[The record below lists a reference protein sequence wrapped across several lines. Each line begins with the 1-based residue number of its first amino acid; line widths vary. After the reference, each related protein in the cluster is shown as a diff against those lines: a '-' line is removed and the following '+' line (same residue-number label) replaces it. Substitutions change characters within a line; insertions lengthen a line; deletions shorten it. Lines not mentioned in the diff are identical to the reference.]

1 MGNTPPTPHLS
12 HYIQH
17 LQPMNIEEIK
27 TFLPHREPMLLV
39 DSLEEEVVTNA
50 NGDTA
55 RYAIGTY
62 HVRGDEFFLQGH
74 FPDYPVVPGVI
85 LCEMMAQSCALLL
98 GDEIRSKRPLYTGID
113 NVRFKYQVRPGD
125 TIILRST
132 IVERRQS
139 LIFAKAEAKV
149 DGKLCCRGNLSFALI

>member
-1 MGNTPPTPHLS
+1 M
-12 HYIQH
+12 QK
-17 LQPMNIEEIK
+17 EEIK
-27 TFLPHREPMLLV
+27 SLLPHREPMLLV
-39 DSLEEEVVTNA
+39 DSLEEEVVINTQ
-50 NGDTA
+50 GEVT

-62 HVRGDEFFLQGH
+62 KVRGDEFFLQGH

-98 GDEIRSKRPLYTGID
+98 GNELKTKRPLYTGID

-125 TIILRST
+125 TIVLRST
-132 IVERRQS
+132 ITERRQS

-149 DGKLCCRGNLSFALI
+149 DGKLCCRGNLSFALV

>member
-1 MGNTPPTPHLS
+1 MT
-12 HYIQH
+12 Q
-17 LQPMNIEEIK
+17 EEIK

-39 DSLEEEVVTNA
+39 DSLEEEIVTNDK
-50 NGDTA
+50 GEVT
-55 RYAIGTY
+55 RYAVGTY

-98 GDEIRSKRPLYTGID
+98 RNEIKGKHPLYTGID
-113 NVRFKYQVRPGD
+113 NVRFKHQVRPGD

-132 IVERRQS
+132 ITERRHS
-139 LIFAKAEAKV
+139 LIFAQAEAKV
-149 DGKLCCRGNLSFALI
+149 DGKVCCRGSLSFAIV

>member
-1 MGNTPPTPHLS
+1 MD
-12 HYIQH
+12 
-17 LQPMNIEEIK
+17 IEEIK

-39 DSLEEEVVTNA
+39 DSLEEEIVTND
-50 NGDTA
+50 NGEVT

-98 GDEIRSKRPLYTGID
+98 GDELKEKRPLYTGID
-113 NVRFKYQVRPGD
+113 KVRFKYQVRPGD
-125 TIILRST
+125 TIVLRST
-132 IVERRQS
+132 ITEHRRG
-139 LIFAKAEAKV
+139 LVLAKAEATV
-149 DGKLCCRGNLSFALI
+149 DGKLCCRGNLSFMLV

>member
-1 MGNTPPTPHLS
+1 
-12 HYIQH
+12 
-17 LQPMNIEEIK
+17 MNIEEIK

-50 NGDTA
+50 
-55 RYAIGTY
+55 
-62 HVRGDEFFLQGH
+62 
-74 FPDYPVVPGVI
+74 
-85 LCEMMAQSCALLL
+85 L
-98 GDEIRSKRPLYTGID
+98 GDEIKTKRPLYTGID

-125 TIILRST
+125 TIVLRST
-132 IVERRQS
+132 ITERRQT

>member
-1 MGNTPPTPHLS
+1 MD
-12 HYIQH
+12 
-17 LQPMNIEEIK
+17 IEEIK

-39 DSLEEEVVTNA
+39 DSLEEEIVTNDK
-50 NGDTA
+50 GEIT

-98 GDEIRSKRPLYTGID
+98 GDELKEKRPLYTGID
-113 NVRFKYQVRPGD
+113 KVRFKYQVRPGD
-125 TIILRST
+125 TIVLRST
-132 IVERRQS
+132 IIEHRRG
-139 LIFAKAEAKV
+139 LVLAKAEATV
-149 DGKLCCRGNLSFALI
+149 DGKLCCRGNLSFMLV